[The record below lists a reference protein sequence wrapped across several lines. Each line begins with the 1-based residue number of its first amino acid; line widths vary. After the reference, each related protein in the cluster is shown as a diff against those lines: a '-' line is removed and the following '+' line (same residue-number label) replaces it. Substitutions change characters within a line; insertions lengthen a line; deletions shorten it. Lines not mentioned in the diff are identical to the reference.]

1 MLSSLFIKNIAVIEN
16 AQIEFEKGFN
26 ILTGE
31 TGAGKSIIID
41 SLNILKG
48 ERVSRELIRS
58 GEQKARVD
66 GVFTVDAETQ
76 RYLSDE
82 YGVEAEE
89 GQVVISREIT
99 ADGKNNIRI
108 NGIPQI
114 ASVLKEIGEVL
125 VTIHGQHDNTS
136 LLAKKTHLNLLDNF
150 AGDDLFETLSDYKK
164 IYNELKEKNALLLSL
179 QTDEQEK
186 TRRLDMLT
194 FQIDEIESASLTVG
208 EDDELI
214 EKKAFLENAGK
225 IAEKTQSAYFYLF
238 EGNDM
243 QRSANDSLWDGIGE
257 LGDVAEYDAGLKK
270 LHEELSDL
278 GYEISDKMRTLRKYI
293 DSLTCE
299 PYELEEVEDRLDLIY
314 NLKRKYGSTI
324 ELVLKYL
331 QDARAESE
339 SIIHSDEAAE
349 KLSYE
354 IEKLSAKQEE
364 LGNKLTAVRK
374 KAGDTISKLI
384 ESELAQLNMEKV
396 RFRVK
401 ITDGDYSSNG
411 KDDIEFLICTNVGED
426 FKPLTKIASGGEL
439 SRIMLAI
446 KSVLSASENS
456 KVLVFDEI
464 DTGVSGSAAQK
475 IGEKLR
481 AISSDN
487 QVICITHLP
496 QIAALAKNH
505 YLIEKSVDNGRTKTS
520 VTLLEGEERVKEL
533 ARTLGGAKVSDI
545 TLANARELL
554 KQGEF

>member
-1 MLSSLFIKNIAVIEN
+1 MLSSLFIKNIAVIES
-16 AQIEFEKGFN
+16 AQIEFENGFN

-48 ERVSRELIRS
+48 ERASRELIRS

-66 GVFTVDAETQ
+66 GVFNIDAETQ

-82 YGVEAEE
+82 YGIEAEE

-108 NGIPQI
+108 NGVPQI
-114 ASVLKEIGEVL
+114 ASVLKEIGESL

-150 AGDDLFETLSDYKK
+150 AGDDLFETLTEYKK
-164 IYNELKEKNALLLSL
+164 IYNELKEKNSQLLSI

-186 TRRLDMLT
+186 TRRLDMLS
-194 FQIDEIESASLTVG
+194 FQIDEIENASLTVG

-238 EGNDM
+238 EGGDM
-243 QRSANDSLWDGIGE
+243 QRSANDTLWDGIGE
-257 LGDVAEYDAGLKK
+257 LGDVADYDGELKK
-270 LHEELSDL
+270 LHEELSGL

-293 DSLTCE
+293 DSLTFE
-299 PYELEEVEDRLDLIY
+299 PHELEEVEDRLDLIY

-331 QDARAESE
+331 DDAKAESE
-339 SIIHSDEAAE
+339 NIIHSDEAAE
-349 KLSYE
+349 KLRYE
-354 IEKLSAKQEE
+354 IEKLSVKQKE
-364 LGNKLTAVRK
+364 LGDKLTGIRK
-374 KAGDTISKLI
+374 KAGSDLSKLI
-384 ESELAQLNMEKV
+384 EGELAELNMEKV
-396 RFRVK
+396 RFFVK
-401 ITDGDYSSNG
+401 IEDSEYLPSG

-446 KSVLSASENS
+446 KSVLSAGENS

-464 DTGVSGSAAQK
+464 DSGVSGSAAQK

-481 AISSDN
+481 GISKGN

-505 YLIEKSVDNGRTKTS
+505 YLIEKAVENGRTKTS
-520 VTLLEGEERVKEL
+520 VTLLDGEERVKEL
-533 ARTLGGAKVSDI
+533 ARTLGGAIVSDI

-554 KQGEF
+554 KQGEL